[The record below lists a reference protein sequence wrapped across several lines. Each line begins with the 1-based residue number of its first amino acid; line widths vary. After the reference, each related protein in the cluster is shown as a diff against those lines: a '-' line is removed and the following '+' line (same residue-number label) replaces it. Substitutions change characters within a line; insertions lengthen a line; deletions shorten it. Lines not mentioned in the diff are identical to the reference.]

1 LFFILNQLIQEVYS
15 FTPAFLASIEKP
27 FSKTHAPVFVIG
39 MLEKF

>member
-1 LFFILNQLIQEVYS
+1 MRKFRKIRLHIKSHPPI
-15 FTPAFLASIEKP
+15 SIEKL